1 MVLNMFLNLL
11 LMLSLSV
18 NATEPAKFS
27 ILEYKAP
34 APFAGVIFDEKA
46 MAKMLADYDLAMYAC
61 DIKTDY
67 QLKIQKE
74 EYEFKLEDLRIEHKA
89 LTDEYDLFI
98 MQKDKEINI
107 LVDSLKKTSPR
118 HKWLYFAGGILI
130 GTAGSYGVYRAI
142 NEK

>member
-1 MVLNMFLNLL
+1 MFLNLL
-11 LMLSLSV
+11 LMLSLSA
-18 NATEPAKFS
+18 NATEAAKFT

-34 APFAGVIFDEKA
+34 APFAGVLFDEKA
-46 MAKMLADYDLAMYAC
+46 MAKMLSDYDLAMYAC

-74 EYEFKLEDLRIEHKA
+74 EYDFKLENLKIEHKS

-118 HKWLYFAGGILI
+118 HKWLYFAGGILV
-130 GTAGSYGVYRAI
+130 GTAGSYGAYKVI
-142 NEK
+142 NER

>member
-1 MVLNMFLNLL
+1 MFLNLL
-11 LMLSLSV
+11 LMLSLSA
-18 NATEPAKFS
+18 NATEAAKFT

-34 APFAGVIFDEKA
+34 APFAGVLFDEKA
-46 MAKMLADYDLAMYAC
+46 MAKMLSDYDLAMYAC

-74 EYEFKLEDLRIEHKA
+74 EYDFKLENLKIEHKS

-130 GTAGSYGVYRAI
+130 GTATSYGAYRAL
-142 NEK
+142 K

>member
-1 MVLNMFLNLL
+1 MLLNLL
-11 LMLSLSV
+11 LMFTLTA
-18 NATEPAKFS
+18 NATEPAKFT

-34 APFAGVIFDEKA
+34 APFEGVLFDSNA
-46 MAKMLADYDLAMYAC
+46 MSKILADYDMYKYSC
-61 DIKTDY
+61 DIKMDY

-74 EYEFKLEDLRIEHKA
+74 EYDFKLENLKIEHRA

-98 MQKDKEINI
+98 MQKDKEIN
-107 LVDSLKKTSPR
+107 LLSTALKKTSPR

-130 GTAGSYGVYRAI
+130 GTAASYGAYKAI

>member
-1 MVLNMFLNLL
+1 MFLNLL
-11 LMLSLSV
+11 LMLSLSA

-34 APFAGVIFDEKA
+34 APFAGVLFDEKA
-46 MAKMLADYDLAMYAC
+46 MAKLLSDYDLAMYAC

-74 EYEFKLEDLRIEHKA
+74 EYEFKLENLKIEHKS

-130 GTAGSYGVYRAI
+130 GTATSYGAYRALQ
-142 NEK
+142 

>member
-1 MVLNMFLNLL
+1 MFLNLL
-11 LMLSLSV
+11 LMLSLSA

-34 APFAGVIFDEKA
+34 APFAGVLFDEKA
-46 MAKMLADYDLAMYAC
+46 MAKMLSDYDLAMYAC

-74 EYEFKLEDLRIEHKA
+74 EYEFKLENLKIEHKS

-130 GTAGSYGVYRAI
+130 GTATSYGAYRAL
-142 NEK
+142 K

>member
-1 MVLNMFLNLL
+1 
-11 LMLSLSV
+11 MLSLTA
-18 NATEPAKFS
+18 NATEPAKFT

-34 APFAGVIFDEKA
+34 APFAGVLFDEKA
-46 MAKMLADYDLAMYAC
+46 MAKMLADFDIYKYSC

-74 EYEFKLEDLRIEHKA
+74 EYEFKLENLRIEHKA

-98 MQKDKEINI
+98 IQKDMEINA
-107 LVDSLKKTSPR
+107 LSNSLKKTSPR

-130 GTAGSYGVYRAI
+130 GTAASYGVYRAI
-142 NEK
+142 DER